1 MCGIVRQYGLH
12 QVGLRGSSVTTI
24 LQDDKTCD
32 RLSSA
37 ESMVQS
43 LPMTKAL
50 GKKFRHKGT
59 ARQYGKEH
67 SGSSS
72 EAPCGGG
79 AGLHL
84 PRPSISQWRL
94 WP

>member
-50 GKKFRHKGT
+50 G
-59 ARQYGKEH
+59 E
-67 SGSSS
+67 
-72 EAPCGGG
+72 
-79 AGLHL
+79 
-84 PRPSISQWRL
+84 I
-94 WP
+94 